1 MNASTVFRASLI
13 SILGVAVLGS
23 TIALVRR
30 GDEYTFLHPLIDV
43 QTLVFKNFVDAIPD
57 EKAVAL
63 QNAAIGGMVEALG
76 DPYTIYVP
84 ATETREFNKDLLGE
98 YVGIGASV
106 LVRDGILTIESPLE
120 DSPAYRAGLMPEDRV
135 LEIDG
140 KATTGKSVDE
150 CIALLVGE
158 PKTTVKLLIERKGEK
173 ISVELVRD
181 RIKTRSVKGFHRDDA
196 DATTWQYMIDPT
208 RSIAYIR
215 LSQFTP
221 KCAQEIASAL
231 KSVNAEG
238 GGVKGLIL
246 DLRFN
251 PGGLLDEACEI
262 ADMFLKEGIIVSTKG
277 RAHKEVVTHATG
289 PGTLPNF
296 PMVVLVNGQSASAS
310 EVLSGALV
318 ENNRAKVIGTRSF
331 GKGSVQGVHQ
341 INGGANGELKIT
353 EQGYYLPSG
362 RSITRK
368 DESSEWGVDPSEGFY
383 VPMTDQQAVEMIRAR
398 REEEVIKVGKAHPSM
413 ANWSDPEWIVTQLKD
428 PQLGA
433 AVKAVQKRIDTGDWV
448 PTGEANQAGKAI
460 AAVELTKTRDLAK
473 RLARTMINVQK
484 RIDALEKASGEELK
498 PVDLWPDTID
508 VAGGR
513 VKVYGKDGTLIR
525 ELEITGASLEEW
537 LADADVKAI
546 GEPPAAPAK
555 AVDAST
561 PDAKPTEPAPQEPST
576 DKNK

>member
-13 SILGVAVLGS
+13 SILGVAVVGS

-30 GDEYTFLHPLIDV
+30 GDEYAFFDPLVDV
-43 QTLVFKNFVDAIPD
+43 KTLISKRYVENLPA
-57 EKAVAL
+57 EKVESL
-63 QNAAIGGMVEALG
+63 QAAAISGMVDALG

-84 ATETREFNKDLLGE
+84 AKETREFNKDLLGE

-106 LVRDGILTIESPLE
+106 MVRDGVLTIESPLE

-140 KATTGKSVDE
+140 KSTQGKSVDE
-150 CIALLVGE
+150 CISLLVGE
-158 PKTTVKLLIERKGEK
+158 PKTTVKLLIDRKGEK
-173 ISVELVRD
+173 LTVELVREK
-181 RIKTRSVKGFHRDDA
+181 IKTRSVKGFHRDDA
-196 DATTWQYMIDPT
+196 DATTWQYMIDPA

-221 KCAQEIASAL
+221 QCAAEIAAAL
-231 KSVNAEG
+231 KSVNAES

-262 ADMFLKEGIIVSTKG
+262 ADMFLKEGVIVSTKG
-277 RAHKEVVTHATG
+277 RAHKEVITRATG
-289 PGTLPNF
+289 PGTLPEF

-331 GKGSVQGVHQ
+331 GKGSVQSVHP
-341 INGGANGELKIT
+341 IEGGAAGELKIT

-368 DESSEWGVDPSEGFY
+368 DESSEWGVDPSDGFF
-383 VPMTDQQAVEMIRAR
+383 VPMTDQESADMIRAR
-398 REEEVIKVGKAHPSM
+398 REEEIIKVGKSHPSLS
-413 ANWSDPEWIVTQLKD
+413 NWSDPDWIVSQLKD

-433 AVKAVQKRIDTGDWV
+433 AVKALQKKIDGGEWV
-448 PTGEANQAGKAI
+448 PTGQPNQAGKAI
-460 AAVELTKTRDLAK
+460 AAAELSKTRDLAR
-473 RLARTMINVQK
+473 RLSRTMLNVQK
-484 RIDALEKASGEELK
+484 RIDALEKASGDETK
-498 PVDLWPDTID
+498 PADLWPDGIEI
-508 VAGGR
+508 AGGR
-513 VKVYGKDGTLIR
+513 VKIYDKEGKLVR
-525 ELEITGASLEEW
+525 ELEITGPSLEEW
-537 LADADVKAI
+537 LVDADVKAL
-546 GEPPAAPAK
+546 GEAPAAPEKKSTASK
-555 AVDAST
+555 DAEKK
-561 PDAKPTEPAPQEPST
+561 DGEPAKTPEPS
-576 DKNK
+576 K